1 MPWLEIGPGRLE
13 REPGTLCINCITSWT
28 ALRSGMQN
36 EIDAMGG
43 GNYDLP
49 LTKEYVPLTPELRN
63 ALRNFASNGS
73 YGREDRPRR
82 RSERLRDE
90 WSAGQRSRRRFWD
103 GSEAHEF
110 KNLVE
115 ERLADPET
123 DFPARWDRVANL
135 KQAGAAFRGI
145 GHHEIPLLASADAD
159 S

>member
-1 MPWLEIGPGRLE
+1 
-13 REPGTLCINCITSWT
+13 
-28 ALRSGMQN
+28 
-36 EIDAMGG
+36 MGG

-63 ALRNFASNGS
+63 AVRNFASNGS

-90 WSAGQRSRRRFWD
+90 WRAEQRSRRRLWD

-110 KNLVE
+110 KNRVD

-123 DFPARWDRVANL
+123 DSGRKGSGCEFEAGRGSFPWYRS
-135 KQAGAAFRGI
+135 
-145 GHHEIPLLASADAD
+145 P
-159 S
+159 